1 VVAVVGEPGVG
12 KSRLYWEFTHSD
24 STRDCTILESG
35 SVSYGR
41 ATSYLP
47 IIELLKAYFRIV
59 SADTTDGI
67 REKVTGTLL
76 ALDRQL
82 ESCLSPILW
91 LLDVPITDAKWERLD
106 PPQRRQRILD
116 GVTRLLLHESQ
127 VRPLLVVFEDLHW
140 IDAETQSLLDGLV
153 ESLPTARVLLLVNY
167 RPEYSHGWGSKTYYS
182 QLRID
187 PLAAASAD
195 ELLDA
200 LLGRDPSVAPLKR
213 LLIERTA
220 GNPFFLEESVRSLL
234 ETGVLAGERG
244 AYRLVKAPDNLQIP
258 ATAQAILAARIDRL
272 APEDKRLLQSASV
285 IGKDVPLA
293 LLRAVADDA
302 EGAVHVGVVRLV
314 AGEFLY
320 ETRRF
325 PDLEYAFEHA
335 LTHEVAYGS
344 VLQDRRR
351 ALHARLV
358 GAMEHV
364 YADRLSEQIERL
376 AHHAL
381 RGEVWDKAVTYQRQA
396 GTRAVAR
403 SAYREAVACFE
414 HALDGLTRLPATPEV
429 LEKDIEL
436 RFDVR
441 TALLAV
447 GEMAKSLD
455 HLREA
460 ERRAR
465 MLDDQR
471 RLGWVSAYLAL
482 HFWAIGRPTDAS
494 TFGRSALAIAE
505 ARGDHTLRVAAHAYL
520 GYACFA
526 AGDYAAAIDLLRRSV
541 RWLEGDLSRERFGN
555 VPFPAAS
562 VPSFLALALAERGEF
577 AEGVAE
583 GQAAIR
589 VAEALEH
596 PYSLVLVWS
605 NVAALYSI
613 KGDLGQATRLLERAL
628 ALSREA
634 LLPTMSLYVMA
645 VLTHVYALS
654 GRADEGMAMGLAT
667 LTGAAT
673 MGLQT
678 HSALA
683 LVRLGDA
690 CLLAGRPDPAL
701 AFAGQALTLARDLG
715 QRGGEAWALRLLG
728 EIVSCSDPPDVESAE
743 GHFGEA
749 LALADQLGM
758 RPLVAHCHLSLG
770 RLASRSGKRPL
781 ARQHLA
787 RAAAMYREMD
797 MSFWLEKAEA
807 ALG

>member
-1 VVAVVGEPGVG
+1 
-12 KSRLYWEFTHSD
+12 
-24 STRDCTILESG
+24 
-35 SVSYGR
+35 
-41 ATSYLP
+41 
-47 IIELLKAYFRIV
+47 
-59 SADTTDGI
+59 
-67 REKVTGTLL
+67 
-76 ALDRQL
+76 
-82 ESCLSPILW
+82 
-91 LLDVPITDAKWERLD
+91 VP
-106 PPQRRQRILD
+106 
-116 GVTRLLLHESQ
+116 
-127 VRPLLVVFEDLHW
+127 F
-140 IDAETQSLLDGLV
+140 
-153 ESLPTARVLLLVNY
+153 
-167 RPEYSHGWGSKTYYS
+167 
-182 QLRID
+182 
-187 PLAAASAD
+187 
-195 ELLDA
+195 
-200 LLGRDPSVAPLKR
+200 
-213 LLIERTA
+213 
-220 GNPFFLEESVRSLL
+220 
-234 ETGVLAGERG
+234 
-244 AYRLVKAPDNLQIP
+244 
-258 ATAQAILAARIDRL
+258 
-272 APEDKRLLQSASV
+272 
-285 IGKDVPLA
+285 A

-302 EGAVHVGVVRLV
+302 EDAVRVGVARLV

-320 ETRRF
+320 EARRF

-364 YADRLSEQIERL
+364 YVDRLSEQIERL

-381 RGEVWDKAVTYQRQA
+381 RGELWEKAVTYQRQA

-414 HALDGLTRLPATPEV
+414 QALDGLTRLPMTPEA
-429 LEKDIEL
+429 LEQDIDL
-436 RFDVR
+436 RFDLR

-471 RLGWVSAYLAL
+471 RLGWVSAYLAF
-482 HFWAIGRPTDAS
+482 HFWMTGRPADAS

-505 ARGDHTLRVAAHAYL
+505 ARGDHTLRVAASTYL
-520 GYACFA
+520 GYACLA
-526 AGDYAAAIDLLRRSV
+526 AGDYAGAIDLLRRSV
-541 RWLEGDLSRERFGN
+541 RWLKGDLSRERFGN
-555 VPFPAAS
+555 VPFPAAA
-562 VPSFLALALAERGEF
+562 VPSFLAVARAERGEF
-577 AEGVAE
+577 AEGVTE

-596 PYSLVLVWS
+596 PYSLTLVWS
-605 NVAALYSI
+605 NVATLYSI

-634 LLPTMSLYVMA
+634 LLPAMSLYAMA
-645 VLTHVYALS
+645 GLTHVYALS
-654 GRADEGMAMGLAT
+654 GRADEAVTMGLET

-683 LVRLGDA
+683 MVRLGDA

-728 EIVSCSDPPDVESAE
+728 EIASCSDPPDVESAE
-743 GHFGEA
+743 GHLGEA
-749 LALADQLGM
+749 LALAEQLGM
-758 RPLVAHCHLSLG
+758 RPLVAHCHLGLG
-770 RLASRSGKRPL
+770 RLASRTGKRSL

-797 MSFWLEKAEA
+797 MGFWLEKAEA
-807 ALG
+807 ALGPPPGNSP